1 MIIKILEDT
10 PNSGHEK
17 EHLTLLLS
25 NIQEK
30 IQELGLPR
38 GSLAIGVGNDIKF
51 ANYINHDC
59 LYYQSFN
66 HMGTSMHIQYIAL
79 GFRGTRLNFSKKT
92 IFLYLYKNFS
102 ESVTSKCESEIFK
115 SVDYFYSKEKIS
127 EATKNGVSFIVHT

>member
-1 MIIKILEDT
+1 MIIKILED
-10 PNSGHEK
+10 PSNSGHEK

-38 GSLAIGVGNDIKF
+38 GSLAIGVGNDINF

-66 HMGTSMHIQYIAL
+66 HKGTSMHIQYIAL
-79 GFRGTRLNFSKKT
+79 GFRGTRLNFSKKLFFCIYYT
-92 IFLYLYKNFS
+92 ETFQNLCPQNVNLKYLR
-102 ESVTSKCESEIFK
+102 VWIT
-115 SVDYFYSKEKIS
+115 
-127 EATKNGVSFIVHT
+127 FIVKKKLAKQLKMG

>member
-1 MIIKILEDT
+1 MIIKILEGTNTTDT

-38 GSLAIGVGNDIKF
+38 GSLAIGVGNDINF

-66 HMGTSMHIQYIAL
+66 HKGTSMHIQYIAL
-79 GFRGTRLNFSKKT
+79 GFRGTRLNFSKKNYFSVFT
-92 IFLYLYKNFS
+92 ILKLFRICVLKM
-102 ESVTSKCESEIFK
+102 
-115 SVDYFYSKEKIS
+115 
-127 EATKNGVSFIVHT
+127 

>member
-10 PNSGHEK
+10 PNTGHEK

-66 HMGTSMHIQYIAL
+66 HMGTSMHIQYISL
-79 GFRGTRLNFSKKT
+79 GFRGTRLNFSKKKLFFC
-92 IFLYLYKNFS
+92 IY
-102 ESVTSKCESEIFK
+102 
-115 SVDYFYSKEKIS
+115 
-127 EATKNGVSFIVHT
+127 TKTFQNL

>member
-1 MIIKILEDT
+1 MIIKILED
-10 PNSGHEK
+10 PSNSGHEK

-38 GSLAIGVGNDIKF
+38 GSLAIGVGNDINF

-79 GFRGTRLNFSKKT
+79 GFRGTRLNFSKKKLFFCNYYT
-92 IFLYLYKNFS
+92 ETFQNLCPQNVNLKYLR
-102 ESVTSKCESEIFK
+102 VWIT
-115 SVDYFYSKEKIS
+115 
-127 EATKNGVSFIVHT
+127 FIVKKKLAKQLKMG

>member
-1 MIIKILEDT
+1 MIIKILED
-10 PNSGHEK
+10 PSNSGHEK

-38 GSLAIGVGNDIKF
+38 GSLAIGAGNDINF

-66 HMGTSMHIQYIAL
+66 HKGTSMHIQYIAL
-79 GFRGTRLNFSKKT
+79 GFRGTRLNFSKKLFFCIYYT
-92 IFLYLYKNFS
+92 ETFQNLCPQNVNLKYLR
-102 ESVTSKCESEIFK
+102 VWIT
-115 SVDYFYSKEKIS
+115 
-127 EATKNGVSFIVHT
+127 FIVKKKLAKQLKMG

>member
-1 MIIKILEDT
+1 MIIKILED
-10 PNSGHEK
+10 PSNSGHEK

-38 GSLAIGVGNDIKF
+38 GSLAIGVGNDINF

-66 HMGTSMHIQYIAL
+66 HKGTSMHIQYIAL
-79 GFRGTRLNFSKKT
+79 GFRGTRLNFSKKNLFFC
-92 IFLYLYKNFS
+92 IY
-102 ESVTSKCESEIFK
+102 
-115 SVDYFYSKEKIS
+115 
-127 EATKNGVSFIVHT
+127 TKTFQNL

>member
-51 ANYINHDC
+51 A
-59 LYYQSFN
+59 
-66 HMGTSMHIQYIAL
+66 IAVFTVL
-79 GFRGTRLNFSKKT
+79 LFTVPCF
-92 IFLYLYKNFS
+92 
-102 ESVTSKCESEIFK
+102 VTK
-115 SVDYFYSKEKIS
+115 S
-127 EATKNGVSFIVHT
+127 

>member
-1 MIIKILEDT
+1 MIIKILEVT

-38 GSLAIGVGNDIKF
+38 GSLAIGVGNDINF

-66 HMGTSMHIQYIAL
+66 HKGTSMHIQYIAL
-79 GFRGTRLNFSKKT
+79 GFRGTRLNFSKKLFFCIYYT
-92 IFLYLYKNFS
+92 ETFQNLCPQNVNLKYLR
-102 ESVTSKCESEIFK
+102 VWIT
-115 SVDYFYSKEKIS
+115 
-127 EATKNGVSFIVHT
+127 FIVKKKLAKQLKMG

>member
-1 MIIKILEDT
+1 MIIKILED
-10 PNSGHEK
+10 PSNSGHEK

-38 GSLAIGVGNDIKF
+38 GSLAIGVGNDINF

-79 GFRGTRLNFSKKT
+79 GFRGTRLNFSKKLFFCIYYT
-92 IFLYLYKNFS
+92 ETFQNLCPQNVNLKYLR
-102 ESVTSKCESEIFK
+102 VWIT
-115 SVDYFYSKEKIS
+115 
-127 EATKNGVSFIVHT
+127 FIVKKKLAKQLKMG